1 MVFGDKEKQME
12 NESSNGKLIKPG
24 YSKLDQVKWHSK
36 ERGANASS
44 VNRMNK
50 VAMWINV
57 DRK

>member
-1 MVFGDKEKQME
+1 MVFGDKEKQIE
-12 NESSNGKLIKPG
+12 NESSNGKLINPG
-24 YSKLDQVKWHSK
+24 YSKLDQVKWHNK

-50 VAMWINV
+50 VVMWIKV